1 MLRRVDLHFWF
12 PQVVSPFVTSIFHKR
27 ICTRL
32 CQDVALWTS
41 NERSN
46 SLARLIKHQEKQEKI
61 RKRTVQKQKQKRK
74 REASNVNNSSLK
86 CKTEFSQI
94 INKYL
99 QQQKMAMI
107 LSRYSRESMKHVG
120 CLYVLLRQRQQ
131 HWGKCWMNFKQFS
144 TRKTEA
150 PSHL

>member
-120 CLYVLLRQRQQ
+120 CAEWILSSLVQE
-131 HWGKCWMNFKQFS
+131 K
-144 TRKTEA
+144 RKHHHTCRT
-150 PSHL
+150 LVQCFLC